1 MNWMIRIDL
10 EALTEMARSI
20 YRVVHPLL
28 GSSNG
33 GIIVD
38 RGFGGDNTRLIDR
51 VAEETV
57 IKYIRDKNIPCIFI
71 GEENGIL
78 KFDDKADTYLVV
90 DAIDGTTNAIR
101 GLKFSSASLAAA
113 SSDSLKDIELAV
125 VINLSDGNLY
135 VAEKGKGAWLDGKRI
150 KTSNVSD
157 LSESIVNIDVSSTPE
172 RLEWIIPIMKAAKRI
187 RSLGSTSLEIC
198 HVASGVMDAHIDLRG
213 KIRTLDFAAAMLIL
227 KESGGTFG
235 LLNGDEHDM
244 EIPLTRLKRFSIIA
258 AATQELYSQ
267 IISRIKNVVIR

>member
-1 MNWMIRIDL
+1 MVHVDL
-10 EALTEMARSI
+10 KALTEMAKSI
-20 YRVVHPLL
+20 YRAANPLL
-28 GSSNG
+28 GSNNG
-33 GIIVD
+33 GRIVG

-78 KFDDKADTYLVV
+78 KFEDKADTYLVV

-101 GLKFSSASLAAA
+101 GLKFTSASLAVA
-113 SSDSLKDIELAV
+113 SGDTLKDIELAV
-125 VINLSDGNLY
+125 VISLSNGNLY
-135 VAEKGKGAWLDGKRI
+135 AAEKGRGAWLNGKRI

-157 LSESIVNIDVSSTPE
+157 LSESIVSIDVSSTPE

-198 HVASGVMDAHIDLRG
+198 YVASGVMDAHIDLRG

-227 KESGGTFG
+227 RESGGIFG
-235 LLNGDEHDM
+235 FLDGDGHD
-244 EIPLTRLKRFSIIA
+244 EKIPLTRLKRFSIIA
-258 AATQELYSQ
+258 AATEDLYSQ
-267 IISRIKNVVIR
+267 IISRINNFVLR

>member
-1 MNWMIRIDL
+1 MNLDL
-10 EALTEMARSI
+10 EALTEMARRI
-20 YRVVHPLL
+20 YRAVHPLL
-28 GSSNG
+28 GSCNSG
-33 GIIVD
+33 RIVG
-38 RGFGGDNTRLIDR
+38 RGFGGNSTRLIDR

-71 GEENGIL
+71 GEENGVL
-78 KFDDKADTYLVV
+78 KFDDKADKYLIV

-113 SSDSLKDIELAV
+113 SRDSLKDIELAV
-125 VINLSDGNLY
+125 VISLSDGNLY
-135 VAEKGKGAWLDGKRI
+135 AAEKGKGAWLNGKRI

-157 LSESIVNIDVSSTPE
+157 LSESIVSVDISSTPK
-172 RLEWIIPIMKAAKRI
+172 RLEWIIPIMKEAKRI

-198 HVASGVMDAHIDLRG
+198 YVASGVMDAHIDLRG

-227 KESGGTFG
+227 KESGGAFG
-235 LLNGDEHDM
+235 FPDMDEHDE

-258 AATQELYSQ
+258 AATEELYSQ
-267 IISRIKNVVIR
+267 IISRIYDAAPR

>member
-1 MNWMIRIDL
+1 MIRIDL

-33 GIIVD
+33 GIIVG

-258 AATQELYSQ
+258 AATEELYSQ